1 MNAPRDDRETPERL
15 RRRELLRRSPVY
27 LVTEEAFSAGRT
39 SQEIAEA
46 CLRAGVRVIQVR
58 EKESGTRRAFEIA
71 LDIRALTSR
80 YGALLIVNDRVDVA
94 MASGAD
100 GVHLG
105 QLDLPLETA
114 RRLMGPDALIGLS
127 ITDVEQLA
135 SPDVQAADYLGVGAV
150 FPTGTKAD
158 AALPGLALLGEAR
171 AATRAPI
178 VAIGGIRPENA
189 ALPIVAGADC
199 LAVITAITEAPD
211 PEQAVRELVASA
223 EAARASSSDPGP
235 LAGSAASGGAATGGP
250 ATGGAAA

>member
-27 LVTEEAFSAGRT
+27 LVTEEAFSAGRS

-94 MASGAD
+94 MACGAD

-127 ITDVEQLA
+127 ITDVAQLT
-135 SPDVQAADYLGVGAV
+135 SPDVQTADYLGVGAV

-171 AATRAPI
+171 AATPAPI

-189 ALPIVAGADC
+189 ALPIVAGADS

-211 PEQAVRELVASA
+211 PERAVGELVASA

-235 LAGSAASGGAATGGP
+235 IAGGAASGGAASGGD
-250 ATGGAAA
+250 AV